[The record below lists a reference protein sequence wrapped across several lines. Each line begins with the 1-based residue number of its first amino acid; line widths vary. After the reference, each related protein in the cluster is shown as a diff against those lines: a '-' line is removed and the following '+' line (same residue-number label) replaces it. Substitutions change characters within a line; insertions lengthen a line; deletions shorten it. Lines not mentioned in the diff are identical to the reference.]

1 MKKKILLVDDEKD
14 IIEFLKYNLEQED
27 FTVITA
33 YDGDEALKKIKE
45 HPDLII
51 LDILMPKMNGY
62 DVCRNIRAQKEFD
75 HIPVIFL
82 TAKSS
87 EIDEVLGLELGA
99 SDFIQKPIS
108 PKKLIAR
115 VNSNLRKNFPKQID
129 SDVLTIGPI
138 KINKKKYTVFVDDT
152 EIPLP
157 RKEFDILFILANSP
171 GIIFNREALLS
182 KVWGSEIYV
191 VDRTIDVHIRK
202 IREKLEPYS
211 DLIETVK
218 GVGYRFK
225 DVE

>member
-62 DVCRNIRAQKEFD
+62 DVCRNIKSQKEFD
-75 HIPVIFL
+75 NIPVIFL

-99 SDFIQKPIS
+99 NDFIQKPIS

-115 VNSNLRKNFPKQID
+115 VNSNLRKNFPKQFDADI
-129 SDVLTIGPI
+129 LTIGPI
-138 KINKKKYTVFVDDT
+138 KINKKKYTVFVDNT

-202 IREKLEPYS
+202 IREKLEPHS